1 MLSNIL
7 VDILAVIAEKCVSS
21 STEGLKQE
29 KNLKTE
35 TSSEHRNAVLN
46 SNSFFVFLKLSSS
59 VHNLQQQVFKIL

>member
-46 SNSFFVFLKLSSS
+46 SNSFFCFSQAFIISPQS
-59 VHNLQQQVFKIL
+59 ATAGF